1 MLVPTH
7 VVELDEADVALGES
21 AGHEAVV
28 GVGPAF
34 FDLGAIHVEDGLGFV
49 GDVGKFRDR
58 SLHAVSE
65 LVLLDAGVDFGVG
78 ELGEFLFVQLGEVI
92 EHLASGLG

>member
-1 MLVPTH
+1 
-7 VVELDEADVALGES
+7 
-21 AGHEAVV
+21 
-28 GVGPAF
+28 
-34 FDLGAIHVEDGLGFV
+34 
-49 GDVGKFRDR
+49 
-58 SLHAVSE
+58 LHAVSE